1 MIDPSKAGTWHSLL
15 NPNRREFVRN
25 ASAGATVAGLAPL
38 VTAKQ
43 AKSFAYEPYPKDN
56 ELTTVVTSCAHNC
69 GSRHMLVAHKKGDVI
84 VRLSTDDGSYQGDA
98 YGTDTEAVPQVRACL
113 RGRSYRLRIY
123 SPERLLYPM
132 IRVGERGEGKFK
144 RASWNEAL
152 NLIAHKMVEL
162 KQRYGPTAILDQS
175 YAGSSWGVLHK
186 SDQIEGLLGRFLG
199 IFGCR
204 TCSWSVP
211 SYQGTTFSST
221 TTFGTLEDGNE
232 DDAFAHSKLMIMWGW
247 NPAYT
252 FHGGNT
258 FYYMRMAKQ
267 RGCKFVLV
275 DPQYTDSGSS
285 YDAWWIPI
293 KPNTDA
299 AMMAAMAHYI
309 FANNLQDQQ
318 FINQFCQGMDQT
330 TMPFWAQGQESF
342 KDYIFG
348 LSDGQ
353 PKSPE
358 WAEPICGV
366 KADDIKK
373 LAHMYATT
381 KPAALKASWA
391 PGRCAYGEQ
400 YSRMAAAL
408 QAMTG
413 NIGILGG
420 SSEGVGKGFH
430 VEAVAGPYDQYKN
443 VWAAAIKS
451 DRWAHCVLN
460 YPNVRREEIGLWPR
474 QDELDG
480 LLPNI
485 KAIFWQGSDWF
496 NQLTNIN
503 KEIEAIKK
511 LELVVC
517 MDSTITPSGIWA
529 DVLLPI
535 ATHFERHDV
544 ALPWYKGH
552 YYIHRPKVIEPL
564 GESKTDFQVFT
575 ELAFRL
581 GFGPIY
587 NPKATRDYFDNGD
600 AVDEAYLSEWW
611 TNRVMAHQG
620 VTMPW
625 EEFKKRGIYKFRL
638 SEPHIAFRDQIE
650 KGARFNTP
658 SGKIEIFS
666 TTLAQTPDFTKT
678 QFGYYIPPIP
688 KWIEPWESLNSPKT
702 AVHPFHVITPHPR
715 WRTHSIF
722 NNIDWLRETYEQEMT
737 MNASDAKK
745 LGIKTGDTVW
755 VWNDRGAIV
764 LPAYVTE
771 RCMPGVIVVYEGAW
785 MDLDKDGVDRS
796 GNPDFLTLDSPS
808 PAGAFAYNT
817 LLANVRKTDVEH
829 RPGWDK
835 LATSRT
841 HVFRRDY

>member
-1 MIDPSKAGTWHSLL
+1 
-15 NPNRREFVRN
+15 
-25 ASAGATVAGLAPL
+25 
-38 VTAKQ
+38 
-43 AKSFAYEPYPKDN
+43 
-56 ELTTVVTSCAHNC
+56 
-69 GSRHMLVAHKKGDVI
+69 
-84 VRLSTDDGSYQGDA
+84 
-98 YGTDTEAVPQVRACL
+98 
-113 RGRSYRLRIY
+113 
-123 SPERLLYPM
+123 
-132 IRVGERGEGKFK
+132 
-144 RASWNEAL
+144 
-152 NLIAHKMVEL
+152 
-162 KQRYGPTAILDQS
+162 
-175 YAGSSWGVLHK
+175 
-186 SDQIEGLLGRFLG
+186 
-199 IFGCR
+199 
-204 TCSWSVP
+204 
-211 SYQGTTFSST
+211 
-221 TTFGTLEDGNE
+221 
-232 DDAFAHSKLMIMWGW
+232 
-247 NPAYT
+247 
-252 FHGGNT
+252 
-258 FYYMRMAKQ
+258 
-267 RGCKFVLV
+267 
-275 DPQYTDSGSS
+275 
-285 YDAWWIPI
+285 
-293 KPNTDA
+293 
-299 AMMAAMAHYI
+299 
-309 FANNLQDQQ
+309 
-318 FINQFCQGMDQT
+318 
-330 TMPFWAQGQESF
+330 
-342 KDYIFG
+342 
-348 LSDGQ
+348 
-353 PKSPE
+353 
-358 WAEPICGV
+358 
-366 KADDIKK
+366 
-373 LAHMYATT
+373 
-381 KPAALKASWA
+381 
-391 PGRCAYGEQ
+391 
-400 YSRMAAAL
+400 
-408 QAMTG
+408 
-413 NIGILGG
+413 
-420 SSEGVGKGFH
+420 
-430 VEAVAGPYDQYKN
+430 
-443 VWAAAIKS
+443 
-451 DRWAHCVLN
+451 
-460 YPNVRREEIGLWPR
+460 
-474 QDELDG
+474 
-480 LLPNI
+480 
-485 KAIFWQGSDWF
+485 
-496 NQLTNIN
+496 
-503 KEIEAIKK
+503 
-511 LELVVC
+511 
-517 MDSTITPSGIWA
+517 
-529 DVLLPI
+529 
-535 ATHFERHDV
+535 V

-587 NPKATRDYFDNGD
+587 NPKATRDYFENGD

-638 SEPHIAFRDQIE
+638 SEPHVAFRDQIE
-650 KGARFNTP
+650 KGARFSTP